1 VPVTTRAADPE
12 AAAEKMQSPK
22 WRRYRRAWHQ
32 TLGALTDE
40 ARHVPLDRRGNPRTG
55 DPVADEHGCT
65 NRISPATARARESA
79 MSTFKVNLV
88 SPEQLLFSEEV
99 DQVDL
104 PGLEGDFGVLA
115 GHAPIVAAL
124 RPGIVVILRD
134 ANTRQRF
141 VVLGGLAEF
150 SKEELTILADTAS
163 TVEEF
168 DLTALMARIDEM
180 QDNLAKIS
188 IGEELDRAIEQ
199 LDHYKSLH
207 KSLTLT
213 TAF

>member
-1 VPVTTRAADPE
+1 
-12 AAAEKMQSPK
+12 
-22 WRRYRRAWHQ
+22 
-32 TLGALTDE
+32 
-40 ARHVPLDRRGNPRTG
+40 
-55 DPVADEHGCT
+55 
-65 NRISPATARARESA
+65 

-88 SPEQLLFSEEV
+88 SPEQLLFSDQV

-150 SKEELTILADTAS
+150 SKDELTILADTAS
-163 TVEEF
+163 KVEEF
-168 DLTALMARIDEM
+168 DLTDLMARIDKM
-180 QDNLAKIS
+180 QDNLKTS
-188 IGEELDRAIEQ
+188 VGEELDRAIEQ

>member
-1 VPVTTRAADPE
+1 
-12 AAAEKMQSPK
+12 
-22 WRRYRRAWHQ
+22 
-32 TLGALTDE
+32 
-40 ARHVPLDRRGNPRTG
+40 
-55 DPVADEHGCT
+55 
-65 NRISPATARARESA
+65 

-88 SPEQLLFSEEV
+88 SPERLLFSDEV

-115 GHAPIVAAL
+115 GHTPIVAAL
-124 RPGIVVILRD
+124 RPGIVVIRA
-134 ANTRQRF
+134 ANTRQGF

-168 DLTALMARIDEM
+168 DLTDLMARIDAM

-188 IGEELDRAIEQ
+188 IGEELDRAVEQ
-199 LDHYKSLH
+199 LDHYKSIH